1 MSWVN
6 HLRNYAPHR
15 LAAPCRRTRG
25 RGKSVICEAVVPADV
40 VTSVL
45 KTSVPAMVNLCI
57 KKNLIGSAVAGS
69 IGGNNAH
76 AANIV
81 TAIYIATG
89 QVRAGPDRAVHN
101 TGVNTAS

>member
-1 MSWVN
+1 M
-6 HLRNYAPHR
+6 
-15 LAAPCRRTRG
+15 
-25 RGKSVICEAVVPADV
+25 ICEAVIPGEV
-40 VTSVL
+40 VRTVL
-45 KTSVPAMVNLCI
+45 KTSVPSMVNLAI

-89 QVRAGPDRAVHN
+89 QVRLTNSPSGETEKLIR
-101 TGVNTAS
+101 